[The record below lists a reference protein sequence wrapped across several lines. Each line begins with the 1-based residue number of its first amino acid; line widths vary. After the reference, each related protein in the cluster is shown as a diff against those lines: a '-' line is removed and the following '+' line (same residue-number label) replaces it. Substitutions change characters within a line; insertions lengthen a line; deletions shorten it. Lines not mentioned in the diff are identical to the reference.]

1 MANSLVIVA
10 KIKIVIRDAYRTA
23 DQFSV
28 GTMGGTLGFVLGVVQ
43 GVVQISSFKYLCIIT
58 KLIYS
63 LLYMTDHSC
72 MGRL

>member
-43 GVVQISSFKYLCIIT
+43 GVVLGAVLYTNIVIQIS
-58 KLIYS
+58 
-63 LLYMTDHSC
+63 LYNN
-72 MGRL
+72 